1 MDEVSK
7 KNFYLKIL
15 NSIKELVSED
25 NVHSLNNLNLLL
37 NDIKTEGLKNTTGF
51 FENFNLIA
59 LACRNKAVKVLKY
72 LFSKSGN
79 TLYDLSINS
88 CGSRCLFSDNDEFRH
103 NAFYYAIRSNI
114 VDRLRVLINNCPGDK
129 SPEQLDD
136 FLSKGHKEL
145 KLRGVFLSDEM
156 ELFIQ
161 SKILDIRFFHKNSDQ
176 SRGNRTSWCHIQK
189 RIEMVVD
196 AISFIKTNY
205 WDASLDEKFLLK
217 AEFAVKNIH
226 VLKSLLKST
235 YNKLPW
241 EEMEFCLTI
250 FIHCFKNR
258 LEANLVYNSVLNKK
272 KVLTYLETFSKALSS
287 EQESMQKSDVLQ
299 LAKPLGREKSLRDK
313 AAKEI
318 LKRYSSFQD
327 LYIDYKT
334 VRDFYSLETMKTY
347 ADLGVSVDAT
357 QKEGQLAI
365 MRTLQVIGEH
375 LKSTLE
381 SPKLSNETANK
392 LFSYL
397 PFSTREIIT
406 NLRDSLSH
414 RFEEDTHFTR
424 TIIKKKSHLF
434 FKNIQNDI
442 SKINVAISNALY
454 RLKTNAVYTI
464 VKEIRLCKRI
474 DDINDLFGSLF
485 FFAPIIFVRSKENN
499 LG

>member
-1 MDEVSK
+1 
-7 KNFYLKIL
+7 
-15 NSIKELVSED
+15 
-25 NVHSLNNLNLLL
+25 
-37 NDIKTEGLKNTTGF
+37 
-51 FENFNLIA
+51 
-59 LACRNKAVKVLKY
+59 
-72 LFSKSGN
+72 
-79 TLYDLSINS
+79 
-88 CGSRCLFSDNDEFRH
+88 
-103 NAFYYAIRSNI
+103 
-114 VDRLRVLINNCPGDK
+114 
-129 SPEQLDD
+129 
-136 FLSKGHKEL
+136 
-145 KLRGVFLSDEM
+145 
-156 ELFIQ
+156 
-161 SKILDIRFFHKNSDQ
+161 
-176 SRGNRTSWCHIQK
+176 
-189 RIEMVVD
+189 MVVD

-205 WDASLDEKFLLK
+205 WDTSLDEKFLLK

-226 VLKSLLKST
+226 VLKALLKST

-287 EQESMQKSDVLQ
+287 EQESMQKSDVIQ

-424 TIIKKKSHLF
+424 ELLLKR
-434 FKNIQNDI
+434 NPI
-442 SKINVAISNALY
+442 S
-454 RLKTNAVYTI
+454 LKTN
-464 VKEIRLCKRI
+464 KM
-474 DDINDLFGSLF
+474 
-485 FFAPIIFVRSKENN
+485 IFQK
-499 LG
+499 LMF